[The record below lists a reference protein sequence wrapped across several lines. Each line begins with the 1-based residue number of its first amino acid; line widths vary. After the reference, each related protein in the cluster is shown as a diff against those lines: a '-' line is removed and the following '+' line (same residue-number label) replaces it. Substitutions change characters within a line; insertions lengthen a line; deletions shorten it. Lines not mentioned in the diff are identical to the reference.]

1 MNLEE
6 ALEFTDNSVYTKTGK
21 HLNDLE
27 RLIFI
32 GTWQG
37 KTYKQISPLNSEYV
51 EKDVGFKLWRKLSI
65 VLGERVTK
73 KNVRGAIER
82 ASLREEMRSQL
93 EGSLQAHSNERFKE
107 DALEKH
113 RHTEQINRQD
123 YGRRVFISYY
133 SQEPDL
139 SLALALAEAIKVAG
153 HQVFAANI
161 GAVYP
166 DRESAKN
173 WLAQIDIALEH
184 CEYFLLLLSGQTAV
198 SEIVMEALRRI
209 KELRDRRQN
218 SAPIVVPIRVDY
230 PASIALNH
238 DLRNYINHT
247 RHREWRSPADTPLLL
262 AEINQMLLERGLG
275 ESKTQAGETA
285 RSDTDDDLSTGFTV
299 NSNLDFPENN
309 SPTNAVNTVTISRTL
324 PLSSPPSPAA
334 EPQIPQGQVRLDSAF
349 YVERFPWETQC
360 YKQILQPGTL
370 IRIKA
375 PRQMGK
381 TSLMARILYQAKEQG
396 YRTVPLSFQHADA
409 ESFANLDELLKWF
422 CTKIARKLRLPY
434 QIDDYWTDTYG
445 SKDNCTA
452 YFEDFLLLE
461 NDAPLVLGLDE
472 VDRVFQYP
480 TIADDFFGLLR
491 AWYEEAG
498 YGDSSSELWAKLR
511 LVVVHSTEVYI
522 PLNVNQSPFNVGL
535 PIELSEF
542 SAAQVVDLAKRHGLN
557 WQMNMVEK
565 LMNIVG
571 GHPYLVRVALYHIA
585 RKIDREYQTFSGFA
599 TEYPDLEGC
608 LDELLE
614 LAPTE
619 AGIYGD
625 HLRRHLWNLQEHRE
639 LGVAFSRVVTANE
652 PVELESVLA
661 FKLHSLGL
669 VQLRGNEVTVR
680 FELYRQYFS
689 DRLKSI

>member
-1 MNLEE
+1 MNFKE
-6 ALEFTDNSVYTKTGK
+6 ALEFIDNSVYTKTGK

-27 RLIFI
+27 RQVFI

-37 KTYKQISPLNSEYV
+37 QTYEQIYPFNPEYV
-51 EKDVGFKLWRKLSI
+51 EKDVGYKLWQKLSH
-65 VLGERVTK
+65 VLGEKVTK
-73 KNVRGAIER
+73 KKVRGAIER
-82 ASLREEMRSQL
+82 AIARQELL
-93 EGSLQAHSNERFKE
+93 EAKHPELDFQNEPIGGNER
-107 DALEKH
+107 
-113 RHTEQINRQD
+113 
-123 YGRRVFISYY
+123 GRRVFISYY
-133 SQEPDL
+133 SQEPDR
-139 SLALALAEAIKVAG
+139 SLALELAEGINAAG

-166 DRESAKN
+166 DRESAQD
-173 WLAQIDIALEH
+173 WLARVDFQLEN

-198 SEIVMEALRRI
+198 SEIVMEELRRL
-209 KELRDRRQN
+209 KELRDRRQTFT
-218 SAPIVVPIRVDY
+218 PILLPIRVNY
-230 PASIALNH
+230 PITIPLNH
-238 DLRNYINHT
+238 DLRNYISDT
-247 RHREWRSPADTPLLL
+247 RQREWRSPDDTALLL
-262 AEINQMLLERGLG
+262 QEMNAMLSEKVPEKGGAACKDAEDDSSAGFIVNLELRL
-275 ESKTQAGETA
+275 
-285 RSDTDDDLSTGFTV
+285 
-299 NSNLDFPENN
+299 PEH
-309 SPTNAVNTVTISRTL
+309 SFAKSAVSISRTL
-324 PLSSPPSPAA
+324 PLSNPPSPAA
-334 EPQIPQGQVRLDSAF
+334 EPELPQGQVRLDSAF
-349 YVERFPWETQC
+349 YVDRVPWEAQC
-360 YKQILQPGTL
+360 YKEILQPGTL

-381 TSLMARILYQAKEQG
+381 TSLMARILYQAKEKG

-409 ESFANLDELLKWF
+409 AAFANLDELLRWF
-422 CTKIARKLRLPY
+422 CTKIRRKLHLPHK
-434 QIDDYWTDTYG
+434 IDDYWTDTYG

-452 YFEDFLLLE
+452 YFEDCLLPE

-480 TIADDFFGLLR
+480 KIADDFFGLLR

-498 YGDSSSELWAKLR
+498 YGDSDSELWAKLR

-542 SAAQVVDLAKRHGLN
+542 SAEQVADLARRHGLN
-557 WQMNMVEK
+557 WQMNTVEK

-585 RKIDREYQTFSGFA
+585 RKIAGGDRGFSGCVPA
-599 TEYPDLEGC
+599 PQDVSGS

-619 AGIYGD
+619 EGIYGD
-625 HLRRHLWNLQEHRE
+625 HLRRHLWHLQEHPE
-639 LGVAFSRVVTANE
+639 LGEAFSTILAANE

-669 VQLRGNEVTVR
+669 VQLRGNEVTAR

-689 DRLKSI
+689 ERLKYI